1 VKLLIPNIIIGGNIM
16 DLAVSIK
23 ELNKVFNNKKVLND
37 LSLDIEHNKIYGL
50 AGRNGAGKTTLL
62 KIIACHY
69 IKTSGTVE
77 VFGEEP
83 FENEKILS
91 QICFVG
97 DGNNFMSNM
106 NSKEIFHIAKIFY
119 PNWDEDFKEQLI
131 EKFNLDVSKNY
142 GDLSKGMKSMVN
154 IIIGLASRAPLT
166 MFDEPYSGLDPVGRE
181 IFYRAL
187 LEDYDRYPRCI
198 IFSTH
203 YLEEVSRLF
212 ENIIIIHKGRLL
224 LCDDVDALKEKA
236 FYIRG
241 QKEKLEGIEEK
252 FNVLNKKSHGE
263 IGTLEVFQ
271 PLSEEDKEIL
281 EEMGFQIETMP
292 IQKLF
297 VSLTIKD

>member
-1 VKLLIPNIIIGGNIM
+1 M
-16 DLAVSIK
+16 DLAVSVK
-23 ELNKVFNNKKVLND
+23 KLCKVFNNRKVLND
-37 LSLDIEHNKIYGL
+37 LSLDIEENKIYGL

-62 KIIACHY
+62 KIVACHY

-77 VFGEEP
+77 VFGEDP

-91 QICFVG
+91 KICFVS
-97 DGNNFMSNM
+97 DGSNFMSNM
-106 NSKEIFHIAKIFY
+106 NSKEIFDIAKIFY

-131 EKFNLDVSKNY
+131 EKFNLDVRKSY

-154 IIIGLASRAPLT
+154 IIVGLASRAPLT

-212 ENIIIIHKGRLL
+212 ESIIIIHKGKLL
-224 LCDDVDALKEKA
+224 LCDDVDNLKEKA

-241 QKEKLEGIEEK
+241 EKEKLEGIEHK
-252 FNVLNKKSHGE
+252 FNVLNKEFHGE
-263 IGTLEVFQ
+263 IGTFEIFQ
-271 PLSEEDKEIL
+271 HLSDEDKEIL
-281 EEMGFQIETMP
+281 EEMSFQIEVMP

-297 VSLTIKD
+297 VSLTINN

>member
-1 VKLLIPNIIIGGNIM
+1 M

-23 ELNKVFNNKKVLND
+23 ELYKVFNNKKVLND
-37 LSLDIEHNKIYGL
+37 LSLDIEDNKIYGL

-69 IKTSGTVE
+69 IKSSGTVE
-77 VFGEEP
+77 VFGEDP

-91 QICFVG
+91 KICFVS
-97 DGNNFMSNM
+97 DGNNFMPNM
-106 NSKEIFHIAKIFY
+106 NCKEIFDIAKIFY
-119 PNWDEDFKEQLI
+119 PNWDEGFKEQLI
-131 EKFNLDVSKNY
+131 EKFNLDVDKSY

-154 IIIGLASRAPLT
+154 IIVGLASRAPLT

-212 ENIIIIHKGRLL
+212 ESIIIIHKGKLL
-224 LCDDVDALKEKA
+224 LCDDVDNLKEKA

-241 QKEKLEGIEEK
+241 EKGKLQGIEEK
-252 FNVLNKKSHGE
+252 FNVLNKEFHGE
-263 IGTLEVFQ
+263 IGNLEIFQ
-271 PLSEEDKEIL
+271 YLSDEEKEAL
-281 EEMGFQIETMP
+281 EELNFQVETMP

-297 VSLTIKD
+297 VSLTIK